1 MTDYMILMITVT
13 TCEFNRNATLNM
25 KKKAQMNIMGCNM
38 LKNVL
43 VPLDGSE
50 LAERALA
57 YAKQIL
63 APDGK
68 LILLTVVDLPERLPI
83 AFYPAISPVP
93 NDQSLI
99 DGQFIPHAKDYLFEQ
114 ADFLR
119 DEGFD
124 AEIVTTVDEPATA
137 IVRKADEYKVD
148 AIVMSTHGRS
158 GLGRWLFGSV
168 TSKVLSVADV
178 PVFVVPGKQPI
189 Q

>member
-1 MTDYMILMITVT
+1 
-13 TCEFNRNATLNM
+13 M
-25 KKKAQMNIMGCNM
+25 KSMGCNM

-50 LAERALA
+50 LAECALS

-63 APDGK
+63 APEGQ
-68 LILLTVVDLPERLPI
+68 IVLLTAIDIPERVPM

-93 NDQSLI
+93 VDQSLVE
-99 DGQFIPHAKDYLFEQ
+99 DQFIPHAKDYLFEH

-119 DEGFD
+119 DEGFH

-137 IVRKADEYKVD
+137 IIRKADEYKVD

-168 TSKVLSVADV
+168 TSKVLSVSDV
-178 PVFVVPGKQPI
+178 PVFVVPGRKHVQ
-189 Q
+189 